1 MRKMAENKDKKT
13 KSKKPTVK
21 KEVREIFNIEKAGE
35 EVIKET
41 KGEEE
46 VKEVKKGQIEHQN
59 KILRNVLILGGF
71 VVIGVIIGYFF
82 IYMSTNFEHKG
93 IAYNIVDTEQV
104 RFYHTQFPLFVKG
117 KEINYHVYLRKDPRE
132 NVRIP
137 FEGNFAFDDDIV
149 LNSTSGFNCDG
160 KGVIATANM
169 NQILIA
175 LGAEVIND
183 PEAVCDPDGRY
194 LHINL
199 EEGEESKI
207 EQYGPRCYKFK
218 INNCEIIDVT
228 ERYLTEV
235 IERI

>member
-1 MRKMAENKDKKT
+1 
-13 KSKKPTVK
+13 
-21 KEVREIFNIEKAGE
+21 
-35 EVIKET
+35 
-41 KGEEE
+41 
-46 VKEVKKGQIEHQN
+46 
-59 KILRNVLILGGF
+59 
-71 VVIGVIIGYFF
+71 
-82 IYMSTNFEHKG
+82 
-93 IAYNIVDTEQV
+93 
-104 RFYHTQFPLFVKG
+104 
-117 KEINYHVYLRKDPRE
+117 
-132 NVRIP
+132 
-137 FEGNFAFDDDIV
+137 
-149 LNSTSGFNCDG
+149 
-160 KGVIATANM
+160 M